1 MRPVRTVAPQ
11 ITALCQA
18 AAVVIGAAVAH
29 LTPHLPPG
37 PKPEPESE
45 SKLKPEPEPGGAVAH
60 VAELHMR
67 ESYKE
72 KKLLLKH
79 STQTQQLE
87 ERNNNDSCTKKA
99 LLEGFEA
106 A

>member
-1 MRPVRTVAPQ
+1 
-11 ITALCQA
+11 
-18 AAVVIGAAVAH
+18 
-29 LTPHLPPG
+29 
-37 PKPEPESE
+37 
-45 SKLKPEPEPGGAVAH
+45 
-60 VAELHMR
+60 MR